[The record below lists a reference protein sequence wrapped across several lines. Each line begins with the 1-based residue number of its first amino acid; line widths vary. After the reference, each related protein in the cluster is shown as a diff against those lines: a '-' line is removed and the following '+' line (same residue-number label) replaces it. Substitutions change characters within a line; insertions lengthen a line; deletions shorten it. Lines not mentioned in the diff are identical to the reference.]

1 MSQNLPAVH
10 HSLDQYMLEVGR
22 VPLLTRQ
29 EELELAYKLKHDKD
43 VAAAKKLVASNLR
56 FVVKVAFEYK
66 NYNIRMTDLI
76 QEGNIG
82 LMHAVSKYDP
92 DRGYR
97 LISYAVW
104 WIKAYI
110 QNYIIKNWSMV
121 PVSARRK
128 QLFGRLRGLPSGEL
142 EIEPS
147 REIEGL
153 EADAAVEGE
162 GAQYLIPAGQ
172 ADEPTVGVTRDELMM
187 AQRDFSLDA
196 TLSEETGTTYLAR
209 LPSTQAS
216 AEEDLGSAQVRTQVS
231 QALEKVLVDLDDRGR
246 YILEHRLLADEPIS
260 LQEIGEKFDV
270 SRERA
275 RQLEA
280 RVKDKLKKALAH
292 LGAAEIVN

>member
-1 MSQNLPAVH
+1 MASNLPVVQ

-22 VPLLTRQ
+22 IPLLTRE
-29 EELELAYKLKHDKD
+29 EELTLAQNLKRNGD
-43 VAAAKKLVASNLR
+43 VASARKLVASNLR

-66 NYNIRMTDLI
+66 NYNIRITDLI

-110 QNYIIKNWSMV
+110 QNYIIKNWSLV

-128 QLFGRLRGLPSGEL
+128 QLFGRLRALPTGEV
-142 EIEPS
+142 EIAPPQ
-147 REIEGL
+147 EG
-153 EADAAVEGE
+153 DAEGGNGE
-162 GAQYLIPAGQ
+162 THYLIPA
-172 ADEPTVGVTRDELMM
+172 EPTQAPDLGAARRELQL

-196 TLSEETGTTYLAR
+196 AIGDETTTTYLAR
-209 LPSTQAS
+209 LPSPRPS
-216 AEEDLGSAQVRTQVS
+216 AEEDLGQSEVRTEVS
-231 QALEKVLVDLDDRGR
+231 RAIALVVETLDERGR
-246 YILEHRLLADEPIS
+246 YILEHRLLADEPVS
-260 LQEIGEKFDV
+260 LQDIGERFNV

-280 RVKDKLKKALAH
+280 RVKDKLKKALSH
-292 LGAAEIVN
+292 LGEAEILG